1 VGRKK
6 PVYKERDRVIIGTVF
21 STLKHVI
28 IKIITMV
35 KVGLELELELLEDM
49 VDRVRVRLRVRVRNI
64 NTQAET
70 KKKIILP
77 VYAIALCVGQGLQ
90 HANTRSNQTSRR
102 SEVHVI

>member
-1 VGRKK
+1 
-6 PVYKERDRVIIGTVF
+6 
-21 STLKHVI
+21 
-28 IKIITMV
+28 
-35 KVGLELELELLEDM
+35 M
-49 VDRVRVRLRVRVRNI
+49 VDRVRVRLRVRVRKT

-70 KKKIILP
+70 KTKVILP

>member
-1 VGRKK
+1 VGRKT
-6 PVYKERDRVIIGTVF
+6 PVYKERDRVIIATVF

-35 KVGLELELELLEDM
+35 KVEFELELELEDM
-49 VDRVRVRLRVRVRNI
+49 GDRVRVRLRVRVRKT

-70 KKKIILP
+70 KTKIILP
-77 VYAIALCVGQGLQ
+77 VYAIELCVEQGLQ